1 MFKAVTALQGTGR
14 DEMFQGYTAND
25 ENLEFSEV
33 RWEIS
38 QLKSVFVLRPGSLSN
53 NLFKCVRKPKN
64 CASYF

>member
-1 MFKAVTALQGTGR
+1 
-14 DEMFQGYTAND
+14 MFQGYTAYD

-53 NLFKCVRKPKN
+53 NLFKCVRKSKN
-64 CASYF
+64 CASSYF